1 MSLLTFCVGGT
12 LRNSTFR
19 RKAHMMILT
28 GSIARSSQMVGY
40 SLSMC
45 YRTRKA
51 GDMCAGK
58 CPLNSPG
65 PKSKLSCRASE
76 SW

>member
-28 GSIARSSQMVGY
+28 GSIARSSQMVVIQPVDVLPNEEG
-40 SLSMC
+40 
-45 YRTRKA
+45 RRHV
-51 GDMCAGK
+51 
-58 CPLNSPG
+58 
-65 PKSKLSCRASE
+65 CR
-76 SW
+76 